1 MKFKNKQFT
10 QNESNIDLTPLLDV
24 SFIILIFFILTTTFT
39 DENRLARE
47 KPKAS
52 GEKISQSDVI
62 KIFIN
67 KDNILYFQNN
77 LINPESLKKRL
88 IKELEKKPMSSL
100 VIEADQ
106 NSKLSIF
113 VLVVDTAKSVGIENI
128 TISTDTN
135 Y

>member
-1 MKFKNKQFT
+1 MRFKNKQYT
-10 QNESNIDLTPLLDV
+10 QNDSNIDLTPLLDV

-39 DENRLARE
+39 DENRLAIE

-62 KIFIN
+62 KIVIN

-77 LINPESLKKRL
+77 LINPKSLKKRL
-88 IKELEKKPMSSL
+88 IKELEKRPMSSL

>member
-1 MKFKNKQFT
+1 MRFKNKQYT
-10 QNESNIDLTPLLDV
+10 QNGSNIDLTPLLDV

-39 DENRLARE
+39 DENKLAIE

-62 KIFIN
+62 KIVIN
-67 KDNILYFQNN
+67 RDNILYFQNN
-77 LINPESLKKRL
+77 LINPKSLKKRL

>member
-39 DENRLARE
+39 DENRLAIE
-47 KPKAS
+47 KPKAN
-52 GEKISQSDVI
+52 GENVSQSDGI
-62 KIFIN
+62 KIVISRTN
-67 KDNILYFQNN
+67 ALYFQDN
-77 LINPESLKKRL
+77 LINPESLRNKL

-113 VLVVDTAKSVGIENI
+113 VLVVDTAKSLGIENI
-128 TISTDTN
+128 TMITEKN
-135 Y
+135 N

>member
-1 MKFKNKQFT
+1 MRFKNKQYT
-10 QNESNIDLTPLLDV
+10 QNDSNIDLTPLLDV

-39 DENRLARE
+39 DENRLAIE

-62 KIFIN
+62 KIVIN

-88 IKELEKKPMSSL
+88 IKEIEKKPMSSL

>member
-1 MKFKNKQFT
+1 MRFKNKQYT
-10 QNESNIDLTPLLDV
+10 QNDSNIDLTPLLDV

-39 DENRLARE
+39 DENKLAIE

-62 KIFIN
+62 KIVIN
-67 KDNILYFQNN
+67 RDNILYFQNN
-77 LINPESLKKRL
+77 LINPKSLKKRL

>member
-1 MKFKNKQFT
+1 MRFKNKQYT
-10 QNESNIDLTPLLDV
+10 QNDSNIDLTPLLDV

-39 DENRLARE
+39 DENRLAIE

-62 KIFIN
+62 KIVIN

-77 LINPESLKKRL
+77 LINPKSLKKRL
-88 IKELEKKPMSSL
+88 IKELEKRPMSSL

-135 Y
+135 N

>member
-1 MKFKNKQFT
+1 MRFKNKQYT
-10 QNESNIDLTPLLDV
+10 QNDSNIDLTPLLDV

-39 DENRLARE
+39 DENRLAIE

-62 KIFIN
+62 KIIIN
-67 KDNILYFQNN
+67 RNNILYFQNN
-77 LINPESLKKRL
+77 LINPKSLKKRL
-88 IKELEKKPMSSL
+88 IKELEKRPMSSL

>member
-1 MKFKNKQFT
+1 MRFKNKQYT
-10 QNESNIDLTPLLDV
+10 QNDSNIDLTPLLDV
-24 SFIILIFFILTTTFT
+24 SFIILIFFILSTTFT
-39 DENRLARE
+39 DENRLAIE

-62 KIFIN
+62 KIIIN
-67 KDNILYFQNN
+67 RNNILYFQNN
-77 LINPESLKKRL
+77 LINPKSLKKRL
-88 IKELEKKPMSSL
+88 IKELEKRPMSSL

>member
-1 MKFKNKQFT
+1 MRFKNKQYT
-10 QNESNIDLTPLLDV
+10 QNDSNIDLTPLLDV
-24 SFIILIFFILTTTFT
+24 SFIILIFFLLTTTFT
-39 DENRLARE
+39 DENRLAIE

-62 KIFIN
+62 KIVIN

-77 LINPESLKKRL
+77 LINPKSLKKRL
-88 IKELEKKPMSSL
+88 IKELEKRPMSSL

-135 Y
+135 N

>member
-1 MKFKNKQFT
+1 MRFKNKQYT
-10 QNESNIDLTPLLDV
+10 QNDSNIDLTPLLDV

-39 DENRLARE
+39 DENRLAIE

-62 KIFIN
+62 KIVIN